1 MIPFSQYIY
10 GELAA
15 EVVAEGLNLCSDFK
29 LKRQLEKQNVTV
41 KQALGD
47 FCQQFSYEDLKSVN
61 WRKSEKP
68 QKNTPHRRTER
79 YSKKRYQKKSEP
91 KQQAKLAKKRPK
103 KLRGQPTCYKCG
115 KSGYYNNNYKAEA
128 KINSLNLDKGPKR
141 QLMQVC

>member
-29 LKRQLEKQNVTV
+29 LKRQLEKQNAG

-61 WRKSEKP
+61 WRRSEKP
-68 QKNTPHRRTER
+68 QTNTSQRRTE
-79 YSKKRYQKKSEP
+79 
-91 KQQAKLAKKRPK
+91 
-103 KLRGQPTCYKCG
+103 
-115 KSGYYNNNYKAEA
+115 
-128 KINSLNLDKGPKR
+128 
-141 QLMQVC
+141 

>member
-29 LKRQLEKQNVTV
+29 LKRQLEKQNVTG

-79 YSKKRYQKKSEP
+79 YSKKRI
-91 KQQAKLAKKRPK
+91 KR
-103 KLRGQPTCYKCG
+103 
-115 KSGYYNNNYKAEA
+115 
-128 KINSLNLDKGPKR
+128 SLNLSNRLSLLRKDLKSQEANPLVISVVKVDITIITIKLR
-141 QLMQVC
+141 LKLIVLI